1 MEDAN
6 VDVMKIEIS
15 CSICALGCFIRLK
28 VINFFYYLIS

>member
-28 VINFFYYLIS
+28 VINFFYFLIS